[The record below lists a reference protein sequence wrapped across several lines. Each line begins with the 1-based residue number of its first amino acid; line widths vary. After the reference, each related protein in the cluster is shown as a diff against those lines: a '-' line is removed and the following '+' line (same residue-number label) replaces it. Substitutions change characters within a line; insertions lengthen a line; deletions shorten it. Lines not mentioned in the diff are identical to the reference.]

1 MEIKRL
7 FDSVEHQLQHFP
19 KTDMF
24 GYKQNGEWKTVSTQQ
39 TQTTVNNLSAG
50 LLKLGVSGND
60 FTAEGSDK
68 IAVISTNRPEWIFG
82 DFEQIEWTLPK
93 EVALAIGMKTH

>member
-60 FTAEGSDK
+60 LQQKAAIKLPSSAITDPSGFL
-68 IAVISTNRPEWIFG
+68 
-82 DFEQIEWTLPK
+82 QI
-93 EVALAIGMKTH
+93 